1 MRKRGEYQRRGG
13 GKKNLKETPA
23 GPGSG
28 GGGGGG
34 ERADGGRATASALLL
49 LQPLSSTAP
58 LSGGGAAS
66 RRASLRGTA
75 PAGVYIEAARA
86 GTLPAG
92 GGEPLLPPLRG
103 GGDCD
108 DGRGAG
114 GRALERASSG
124 RGPAGRDAPKSLA
137 GRPPPPAVGAPSL
150 RREEHTESPSATER
164 GRPSARRRRRSTWTP
179 QPAAHPV
186 CCCCCRRRE
195 RRAGR
200 APEGRPERPW
210 REPPTDHRG
219 CAGWPSSLECR
230 RRRKRSLAKRRRQKA
245 KEEGSFLSGP
255 PPATGAPSSRCYIS
269 TLSPRS
275 QKDAPKFHHG
285 RVSISRDTGKTDHL
299 SRISWEDLLRK
310 PCCNGQEAE
319 GEEALQAPPVH
330 CKRGFSWRG
339 VVQEKLTR
347 FAKTPDSGHFLD
359 PPGWEAPGKPGTQE
373 INHQT

>member
-34 ERADGGRATASALLL
+34 GGGERADGGRATASALLL
-49 LQPLSSTAP
+49 QPLSSTVP

-150 RREEHTESPSATER
+150 RREEHTESPSATEW

-186 CCCCCRRRE
+186 CCCCRRE

-219 CAGWPSSLECR
+219 CAGWPPSLEWR
-230 RRRKRSLAKRRRQKA
+230 RRRKRSLAKRRRPKA
-245 KEEGSFLSGP
+245 KEEEPFFSGP

-275 QKDAPKFHHG
+275 QKDAPNFHHG
-285 RVSISRDTGKTDHL
+285 RVSISGDTGKTDHPL
-299 SRISWEDLLRK
+299 PHLMGRSPAQGAGGRGRRGIAGTSGSL
-310 PCCNGQEAE
+310 QEGGCFLE
-319 GEEALQAPPVH
+319 GCL
-330 CKRGFSWRG
+330 
-339 VVQEKLTR
+339 VQEKLTR